1 MNEPELRSAVVGGA
15 PGSGQASSQSNQ
27 HSGRDAAAGGLLGA
41 GAGGAAAHGLSNKDA
56 AGQVPQQTSSA
67 AAGHPGGQGYPT
79 SAGTSTA
86 PAGQTGGQQHH
97 YGRDAALAGG
107 AGAAGVGAYEL
118 GKNRQDDGAS
128 PETSRLHERNVAGV
142 DPSTQREAEDLK
154 PGQEKQHHYGRD
166 AAVAG
171 GTGAAGV
178 GAYELA
184 KDKNE
189 SSKHTGPHDTNVA
202 NASDSRVQSQPDQLK
217 SVNKPNE
224 PSMAG
229 QDPQQQQQQQQHHY
243 GRDAAVAGGAGV
255 AGVGA
260 YEALKDRDQ
269 VPSNMAKGG
278 DPTVDASKHPAETW
292 DPNRIAQ
299 KQKEIKNEQQGEP
312 TDKAAE
318 KAAKEQKSGGGI
330 FGSHDDKEDKKAAKQ
345 QEKADKQAEKEAEK
359 EQKSGGGIFGSHDDK
374 EDKKA
379 AKQQEKAEKEH
390 EKEEKKAAKQQEKIA
405 KEEKKEEEKA
415 AKQHKKEQEEEE
427 KEKKPGLISRILHP
441 GRKSGEGEDE
451 RSREGTPESNR
462 LSADHRGSGDNRVSE
477 DERGHHKL
485 HKKSVEQQH
494 GNGGDG
500 RVTEPHTGLPMNTE
514 KYGTGAGGTDGSQQ
528 IGGYQSQGT
537 GSGIGPAEG
546 EEQGVAG
553 PDWNAIKKANT
564 PY

>member
-1 MNEPELRSAVVGGA
+1 MA
-15 PGSGQASSQSNQ
+15 
-27 HSGRDAAAGGLLGA
+27 GA
-41 GAGGAAAHGLSNKDA
+41 GAGGAAAYGLSNKDA
-56 AGQVPQQTSSA
+56 SGQAPQQASSA

-79 SAGTSTA
+79 SAGASTA
-86 PAGQTGGQQHH
+86 PAGQTGSQQHH

-107 AGAAGVGAYEL
+107 AGAAGVSAYEL
-118 GKNRQDDGAS
+118 GKNRQDDGTS
-128 PETSRLHERNVAGV
+128 PDTSRLHERNVAGV

-171 GTGAAGV
+171 GAGAAGA

-184 KDKNE
+184 KDKKE
-189 SSKHTGPHDTNVA
+189 PSKHTGPHDTTVA
-202 NASDSRVQSQPDQLK
+202 NASDSRVQSQPEQLK

-229 QDPQQQQQQQQHHY
+229 QDPQQQQQQHHY

-255 AGVGA
+255 AGAGA

-318 KAAKEQKSGGGI
+318 KAAKEQK
-330 FGSHDDKEDKKAAKQ
+330 
-345 QEKADKQAEKEAEK
+345 
-359 EQKSGGGIFGSHDDK
+359 EQKSGGRIFSSHDDK

-405 KEEKKEEEKA
+405 KEERKEEEKA
-415 AKQHKKEQEEEE
+415 AKQHKKDQEEEE

-441 GRKSGEGEDE
+441 GRKSGEGEEE
-451 RSREGTPESNR
+451 RGSREGTPESSR

-485 HKKSVEQQH
+485 HKKSVEQQQQH

-514 KYGTGAGGTDGSQQ
+514 KYGSGAGGTDGSQQ
-528 IGGYQSQGT
+528 IEGYQAQGT

-546 EEQGVAG
+546 EQQGVAG